1 MRLLVFLAVLFGVP
15 YLEFM
20 VFAEVSSN
28 IGTLSAILLTF
39 LTAVFGIYIIKRE
52 GISVIGSMQENLQE
66 GKSPV
71 TEIFHGF
78 LLLIAGFFFLLPGFI
93 TDFIALLFSI
103 SFVRDIVSHLLV
115 KNFKVKFDAGN
126 PSSSHNSPYDD
137 GSVIDGEFDDAD
149 NEADNFLTLEE
160 KLKKPNKKPSP
171 NLENDDKNP
180 KS

>member
-1 MRLLVFLAVLFGVP
+1 MRSLIFLTVLFGVP

-28 IGTLSAILLTF
+28 IGTLSALLLTL

-52 GISVIGSMQENLQE
+52 GISVIGNMQANLRE

-103 SFVRDIVSHLLV
+103 SFVRDIISHLLV
-115 KNFKVKFDAGN
+115 KNFKVKFDAEN
-126 PSSSHNSPYDD
+126 PSPSQNSPYDD
-137 GSVIDGEFDDAD
+137 GSVIDGEFDDMD
-149 NEADNFLTLEE
+149 EETDDFLILEE
-160 KLKKPNKKPSP
+160 KLKKPNKKTSP
-171 NLENDDKNP
+171 NLENNDKNP